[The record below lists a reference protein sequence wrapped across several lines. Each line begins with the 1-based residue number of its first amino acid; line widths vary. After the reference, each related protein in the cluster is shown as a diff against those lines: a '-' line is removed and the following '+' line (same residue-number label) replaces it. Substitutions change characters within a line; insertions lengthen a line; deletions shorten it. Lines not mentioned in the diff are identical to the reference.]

1 MDDVMYQKR
10 ILSRTQGW
18 EESLQPLNLIRG
30 TVSSK
35 VECVDIGLIFL
46 GLSLIFKML

>member
-1 MDDVMYQKR
+1 MTLCVKKR
-10 ILSRTQGW
+10 ILSQTQGW
-18 EESLQPLNLIRG
+18 EESLQPLNLIQG

-35 VECVDIGLIFL
+35 VERVDVGLIFL